1 VDDVDDD
8 RGIIIGLMILDDH
21 RGTFIVV
28 VMIMM
33 MIVMIEMTIV
43 MTVMRM

>member
-1 VDDVDDD
+1 
-8 RGIIIGLMILDDH
+8 MILDDH
-21 RGTFIVV
+21 CGTFIVV
-28 VMIMM
+28 VVMM